1 LTSPEP
7 DKDRLKPLAARLRAA
22 RGGKGQDSPRG
33 DGHLSQAQAG
43 WRMVTELV
51 AGIGIGFAIGW
62 GLDSLAGTAPL
73 FIVTMTLLGFAA
85 GIKVMLGTAAEITA
99 QKRREASRG
108 GKDGP
113 DTGDQGAA
121 HGG

>member
-7 DKDRLKPLAARLRAA
+7 DKDRLKSLDARLRAA

-51 AGIGIGFAIGW
+51 AGIGIGFAMGW

-85 GIKVMLGTAAEITA
+85 GIKE
-99 QKRREASRG
+99 RREASRG

-113 DTGDQGAA
+113 DKGDQGAA